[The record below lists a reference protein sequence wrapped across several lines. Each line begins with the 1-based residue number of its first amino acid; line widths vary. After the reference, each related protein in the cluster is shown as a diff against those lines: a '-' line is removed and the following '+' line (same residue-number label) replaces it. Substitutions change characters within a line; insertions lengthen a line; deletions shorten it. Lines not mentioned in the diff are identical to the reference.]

1 MIFEVNSA
9 IHSVEVLCNT
19 GSEDDS
25 KVIKSKYQ
33 LLNSMA
39 MLNNSGG
46 SQDLNDKCTL

>member
-9 IHSVEVLCNT
+9 IHSIEALCNT
-19 GSEDDS
+19 ESEEDW

-39 MLNNSGG
+39 MLN
-46 SQDLNDKCTL
+46 